1 MSSIGRLLAGT
12 VCQELTQICCC
23 TVVSYQSAN
32 KHSVSQTLAHQ
43 LPVTQL
49 FRHNYGSCHSIS
61 SLRDSCKS
69 VIIHSD
75 SQLSSWTVETVAVTQ
90 PVRQLSTSCWSISY
104 LLMYSQSIS
113 CQLDSHLSISEADS
127 FDTRMPVSHFFCLL
141 ASQSSQSGWKNKCC
155 RLIKYKTGTNVTLLF
170 LKCSNNNKSL
180 CLWASSMEISLKPA
194 ASSLSASLRYASLSA
209 FL

>member
-1 MSSIGRLLAGT
+1 MSSVSGLLAGT

-32 KHSVSQTLAHQ
+32 KRSVSQSVSRSDISTSAASNTVVQ
-43 LPVTQL
+43 S
-49 FRHNYGSCHSIS
+49 HNYGSCHSIS

-104 LLMYSQSIS
+104 QLMYSQSIS
-113 CQLDSHLSISEADS
+113 CQLDSHLSISEA
-127 FDTRMPVSHFFCLL
+127 
-141 ASQSSQSGWKNKCC
+141 
-155 RLIKYKTGTNVTLLF
+155 
-170 LKCSNNNKSL
+170 
-180 CLWASSMEISLKPA
+180 E
-194 ASSLSASLRYASLSA
+194 
-209 FL
+209 